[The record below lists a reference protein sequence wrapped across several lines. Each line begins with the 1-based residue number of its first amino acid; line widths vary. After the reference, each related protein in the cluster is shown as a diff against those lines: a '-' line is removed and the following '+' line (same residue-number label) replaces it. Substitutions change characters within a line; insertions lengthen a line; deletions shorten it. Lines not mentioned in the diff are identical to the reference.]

1 MTPERGRIR
10 PRGREDAVFAVCA
23 ETRLD
28 VVGMIDVMAPI
39 GLQHVDPER
48 TTVEIRILLGEARD
62 ELRLMPA
69 YVARTGQGNPRKTAR
84 KEKSTNKRY
93 HSSTAAD
100 SGWVEARNQVAKL
113 PPAVP
118 SRHTKP
124 LQ

>member
-28 VVGMIDVMAPI
+28 VVGMTDVMAPI

-48 TTVEIRILLGEARD
+48 TTAEIRILLGEARD

-100 SGWVEARNQVAKL
+100 SGWVEARN
-113 PPAVP
+113 
-118 SRHTKP
+118 
-124 LQ
+124 